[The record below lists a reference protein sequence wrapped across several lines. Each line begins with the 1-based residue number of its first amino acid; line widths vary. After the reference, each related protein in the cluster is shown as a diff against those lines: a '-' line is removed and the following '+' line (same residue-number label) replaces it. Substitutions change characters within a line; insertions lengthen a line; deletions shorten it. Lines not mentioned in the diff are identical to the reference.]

1 MRIFPTV
8 MGNAGRMAYTPDQ
21 DHRRPDGADDRAVRA
36 AGMLSEALETVER
49 ARGHLYSFHQLTG
62 SAHATADEVVQLLRE
77 AGHEDLAQR
86 LAADLVGR
94 DVLAGR
100 WTFQIVE
107 EYDDGY
113 YTTFRDLERQV
124 RDRLM
129 GGRRHVYEAELKQ
142 RSQEAGEA

>member
-1 MRIFPTV
+1 
-8 MGNAGRMAYTPDQ
+8 MAYTPDQ
-21 DHRRPDGADDRAVRA
+21 DHRRPEGADDQAVEA
-36 AGMLSEALETVER
+36 AGMVSEALETVER

-62 SAHATADEVVQLLRE
+62 SAHATLDQAVKLLDK
-77 AGHEDLAQR
+77 AGHDDLAR
-86 LAADLVGR
+86 HLAELVGR
-94 DVLAGR
+94 DVLPGR

-113 YTTFRDLERQV
+113 YAAFRELEGEV
-124 RDRLM
+124 RDRLT